1 LSFADEYVD
10 LRRVEGGSVEKKLCI
25 RVKSENS
32 AQAAQTL
39 CQASDGKPT
48 GVEMLGID
56 IERGN
61 STWMITVTYEGD
73 GTFTVQSKK
82 GSRIVIRACESHDT
96 FVFEEA
102 ES

>member
-1 LSFADEYVD
+1 M
-10 LRRVEGGSVEKKLCI
+10 EKKLCI

-56 IERGN
+56 IGRGN

-82 GSRIVIRACESHDT
+82 GSRIAIRGCESHDT